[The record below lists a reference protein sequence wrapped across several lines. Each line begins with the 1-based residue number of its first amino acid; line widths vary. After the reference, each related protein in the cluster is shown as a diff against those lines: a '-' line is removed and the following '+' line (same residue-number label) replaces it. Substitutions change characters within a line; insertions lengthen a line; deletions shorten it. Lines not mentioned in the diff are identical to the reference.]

1 MELIA
6 YWRLLIQ
13 NRILVGLCTLL
24 GFIASVIITATTTPL
39 YQSNAQLF
47 VSTPAAALDISTLA
61 TGGSFSQQRVKSY
74 AQIINSPMTL
84 KPVIEKLELLLTP
97 EELAKQITSS
107 APLDTVLIDITVTDP
122 DPALAADIAN
132 AVTDQFGKTV
142 AALELRG
149 MGSDSIVKVS
159 TVQNAI
165 AATSPTSPKR
175 SINYALGFLLGFGLG
190 IGIASLRRLLDN
202 SVKNEDDLTG
212 TPLLAAVGFDNLAD
226 EKPLITQIG
235 RYAAR
240 TEAFRTIRT
249 NLQYLRPDSPPKVI
263 VVTSA
268 LPNEGKTTSAM
279 NLALSLSQAGSKV
292 LLMEADLRRPKISIY
307 MEFAAKATGLT
318 EILSATKSISPQL
331 LKKNIHR
338 YEDSKLDVLPS
349 GVVPPNPA
357 ELLASHRFDKLIA
370 VLRKKYQYVII
381 DCPPLLPV
389 TDAAIVSARVDGS
402 ILVVHAGVT
411 KKPQFTGA
419 RDAMVTVGSSILGV
433 ILNMIPESSLEYEY
447 GYRYGYPRYYGN
459 HYLPYGSKKEAVTG
473 YQPRQE
479 DLNRIE
485 REDSFQHIKGKRF
498 KEELMKDAKAATKS
512 RKEKI

>member
-84 KPVIEKLELLLTP
+84 KPVIKMLELSLTP
-97 EELAKQITSS
+97 EQLAEQITSS

-122 DPALAADIAN
+122 DPLLAADIAN

-212 TPLLAAVGFDNLAD
+212 TPLLAAVGFDTMAD
-226 EKPLITQIG
+226 E
-235 RYAAR
+235 
-240 TEAFRTIRT
+240 RT
-249 NLQYLRPDSPPKVI
+249 NLQYLRPDSPTKVI

-279 NLALSLSQAGSKV
+279 NLALSLTQAGSKV

-307 MEFAAKATGLT
+307 MEFPAKATGLT
-318 EILSATKSISPQL
+318 EILSSTKSISPQL

-338 YEDSKLDVLPS
+338 YQDSKLDVLPS

-402 ILVVHAGVT
+402 ILVVHAGERI
-411 KKPQFTGA
+411 P
-419 RDAMVTVGSSILGV
+419 SNILKVSG
-433 ILNMIPESSLEYEY
+433 L
-447 GYRYGYPRYYGN
+447 R
-459 HYLPYGSKKEAVTG
+459 
-473 YQPRQE
+473 
-479 DLNRIE
+479 
-485 REDSFQHIKGKRF
+485 
-498 KEELMKDAKAATKS
+498 KS
-512 RKEKI
+512 Y